1 MEIEIRSLDTV
12 VKDHFAKGGEN
23 ADLPANLKF
32 IKHGEIGFHFNPD
45 TLIGGDE
52 LNDEALGRIRRGEV
66 SASGIPTGICEF
78 SNVHV
83 LGRSGLIIDLEN
95 RTIWKGC
102 LMNWSSAFA
111 PTVRR
116 FADLERGT
124 TSLDIDAA
132 DLQVETRAPEAVL
145 LSGSGFHIYGH
156 WLVDYLPRLNRAVE
170 HGHGGMP
177 MFFHTVPG
185 WASRLAA
192 LVAPAFEAQSPFE
205 NNKVAFFERLVV
217 PTAIRAHGLLEENE
231 ARHLWQTLDG
241 QLAKQDTGPAD
252 AGIGDKIY
260 VSRRKWK
267 KPNGT
272 RFLKNAAAVEA
283 LFERAGFS
291 VISPETLP
299 LPMQRH
305 IFSKARV
312 VAGEDG
318 SGMHNTIFSK
328 PGTRI
333 GVISMGR
340 VNSLHLNTAN
350 LLGQHITYIPS
361 QPVDPEEESPEVF
374 RVTQKAV
381 KDALEVL
388 LG

>member
-1 MEIEIRSLDTV
+1 MNIEIRSLDKV
-12 VKDHFAKGGEN
+12 LKEHFARGGGSSG
-23 ADLPANLKF
+23 LPPNLKF
-32 IKHGEIGFHFNPD
+32 TRHGEIGFTLNPA
-45 TLIGGDE
+45 TLIGGGK
-52 LNDEALGRIRRGEV
+52 LNDEALSFIRRGEV
-66 SASGIPTGICEF
+66 SASGLPTGICEF
-78 SNVHV
+78 TNVHV
-83 LGRSGLIIDLEN
+83 LGRSGLVVDLEN

-111 PTVRR
+111 PAVRR
-116 FADLERGT
+116 FAELKRGT
-124 TSLDIDAA
+124 SSVDINPA
-132 DLQVETRAPEAVL
+132 DLQVETRAAEAVL

-170 HGHGGMP
+170 NGFGGLP
-177 MFFHTVPG
+177 MFFHIAPG
-185 WASRLAA
+185 WAARLAA
-192 LVAPAFEAQSPFE
+192 LVAPAFAPQSPFE

-217 PTAIRAHGLLEENE
+217 PTSIRAHSLLEENE
-231 ARHLWQTLDG
+231 ARHLWRTLDR

-272 RFLKNAAAVEA
+272 RVLKNAAAVEA

-312 VAGEDG
+312 VVGEDG
-318 SGMHNTIFSK
+318 SGMHNVIFSK

-333 GVISMGR
+333 GVISLER
-340 VNSLHLNTAN
+340 VNPMHLNIAN
-350 LLGQHITYIPS
+350 ILGQHITYIPS
-361 QPVDPEEESPEVF
+361 QPVDPDAESPDML
-374 RVTQKAV
+374 RVTKKAV
-381 KDALEVL
+381 NDALEVL